1 MVAIPDYQ
9 TIMLPLL
16 KLAGDE
22 KEHSSREVKDRLASE
37 FKLSDKERKE
47 LLPSGRQEVFDNRV
61 GWARTYMKKAGLIE
75 QTRLGYFRITKRGM
89 ELLEKNPLK
98 IDVGILYKYPEFRE
112 FKSYKAE
119 GKKIPAVIK
128 EEDKSTP
135 KEELEDAYQRIT
147 DELAKDLLQE
157 LKTVSPTQFEHI
169 VIDLL
174 VKMGYGGSYKDA
186 AKAIGGVGDEGVDGV
201 ISEDRLGLSSIYVQ
215 AKRWQNKY
223 VGHPEIRD
231 FSGALDLKHAE
242 RGVFITTSGFN
253 KDAYQGVERSSKRI
267 ILIDGNQLAKLMI
280 EYDVGVTTEDEIK
293 LKRIDKDYFVEE

>member
-1 MVAIPDYQ
+1 VAIPDYQ

-37 FKLSDKERKE
+37 FKLSDEERKE

-112 FKSYKAE
+112 FKSYKPE

-128 EEDKSTP
+128 EEGKSTP

>member
-1 MVAIPDYQ
+1 
-9 TIMLPLL
+9 
-16 KLAGDE
+16 
-22 KEHSSREVKDRLASE
+22 
-37 FKLSDKERKE
+37 
-47 LLPSGRQEVFDNRV
+47 
-61 GWARTYMKKAGLIE
+61 
-75 QTRLGYFRITKRGM
+75 M
-89 ELLEKNPLK
+89 ELLEKHPPK

-112 FKSYKAE
+112 FKSYKPE
-119 GKKIPAVIK
+119 GKKIPEVGK
-128 EEDKSTP
+128 EEEKSTP

-157 LKTVSPTQFEHI
+157 LKTVSSTQFEHI

-186 AKAIGGVGDEGVDGV
+186 AKAIGGVGDGGVDGV
-201 ISEDRLGLSSIYVQ
+201 ISEDRLGLSRIYVQ
-215 AKRWQNKY
+215 AKCWQNKY

-242 RGVFITTSGFN
+242 KGVFITTSGFT

-280 EYDVGVTTEDEIK
+280 EYDIGVTTEDEIK

>member
-1 MVAIPDYQ
+1 MAIPDYQ

-16 KLAGDE
+16 KLAVDK
-22 KEHSSREVKDRLASE
+22 KEHSAREAIDRLASE
-37 FKLSDKERKE
+37 FKLSAEERKE
-47 LLPSGRQEVFDNRV
+47 LLPSGKQEIFDNRV

-75 QTRLGYFRITKRGM
+75 ITRWGHFRITERGM
-89 ELLEKNPLK
+89 ELLRQNPPK
-98 IDVGILYKYPEFRE
+98 INVGILYKYPEFRE
-112 FKSYKAE
+112 FKSYKLESKRIPEVGKGE
-119 GKKIPAVIK
+119 GKITL
-128 EEDKSTP
+128 E
-135 KEELEDAYQRIT
+135 EELGDAYQRIT
-147 DELAKDLLQE
+147 NELAKDLLQE

-169 VIDLL
+169 VIELL

-201 ISEDRLGLSSIYVQ
+201 ISEDRLGLSRIYVQ

-242 RGVFITTSGFN
+242 KGVFITTSGFN
-253 KDAYQGVERSSKRI
+253 KDAYQGVERSSKGI

-280 EYDVGVTTEDEIK
+280 EYDVGVTTEYEIK
-293 LKRIDKDYFVEE
+293 LKRIDKDYFVEG